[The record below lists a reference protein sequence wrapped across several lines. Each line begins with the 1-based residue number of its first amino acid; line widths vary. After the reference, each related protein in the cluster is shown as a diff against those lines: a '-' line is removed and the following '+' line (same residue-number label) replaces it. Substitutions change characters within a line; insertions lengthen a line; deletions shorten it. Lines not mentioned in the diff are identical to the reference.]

1 MDLQHISIGTT
12 HVVEVEVTPALT
24 AQAMGS
30 GQLSVYATPAMV
42 ALMEQA
48 AMLAVQPMLPQ
59 GYGTV
64 GVELNVQH
72 TRATPV
78 GTRVQAQATLLEV
91 DGRRLVFEVV
101 ASDAQ
106 GAIGKGTHVRYIIDN
121 EKFMNKVQG
130 VHS

>member
-1 MDLQHISIGTT
+1 MDLQHLSIGTT

-30 GQLSVYATPAMV
+30 GHLSVYATPAMV

-72 TRATPV
+72 TRALPV
-78 GTRVQAQATLLEV
+78 GARVQARATLMAIDGKRLE
-91 DGRRLVFEVV
+91 FEVE

-106 GAIGKGTHVRYIIDN
+106 GAIGGGKHVRYIVDN
-121 EKFMNKVQG
+121 EKFMSKVKK
-130 VHS
+130 